1 MHFSADGIVDHE
13 QIEMPARL
21 LVSRQHEPLGGG
33 VTSPAVG
40 FDGNRLDVEKQQT
53 PLARQMPENPADP
66 GQDRR
71 ALRVLTD
78 QLALNAPKAQTV
90 FLATAASVHDP
101 GISPHVF

>member
-1 MHFSADGIVDHE
+1 MDFSADGIVDQE
-13 QIEMPARL
+13 QIEVPARF
-21 LVSRQHEPLGGG
+21 LVSRQHQSLGGG
-33 VTSPAVG
+33 VTSSAVG
-40 FDGNRLDVEKQQT
+40 FDGNGLDVEEQQS
-53 PLARQMPENPADP
+53 PFARQMPENPADA